1 MLQCTVV
8 ERTVLWCT
16 YSGDES
22 APLQM
27 FFELEEQVEGTVQC
41 CYSVEDSAPL
51 QMEWKVVTLM
61 LFELEELVEETV
73 LCCFTSS
80 HVAETRVPSALVSTL
95 SEFLL
100 LHVSFFSS
108 NVSSFSSNV
117 SSFSSKCQ
125 RVQCSAAPH
134 VAQTGVPC
142 TLVSILSEFLLL
154 HSEFY
159 QSSIFSALNLFTV
172 PSSPLS
178 GFLEFLLLQCQFD
191 WSSLCSIV
199 G

>member
-1 MLQCTVV
+1 
-8 ERTVLWCT
+8 
-16 YSGDES
+16 
-22 APLQM
+22 M

-108 NVSSFSSNV
+108 MSVSSPPMS
-117 SSFSSKCQ
+117 
-125 RVQCSAAPH
+125 
-134 VAQTGVPC
+134 
-142 TLVSILSEFLLL
+142 
-154 HSEFY
+154 
-159 QSSIFSALNLFTV
+159 V
-172 PSSPLS
+172 PSPPMSVPSPPS
-178 GFLEFLLLQCQFD
+178 
-191 WSSLCSIV
+191 V
-199 G
+199 

>member
-1 MLQCTVV
+1 
-8 ERTVLWCT
+8 
-16 YSGDES
+16 
-22 APLQM
+22 M

-51 QMEWKVVTLM
+51 QMEWKVDTLM

-73 LCCFTSS
+73 LCCSTSS

-100 LHVSFFSS
+100 LHSQFYQSSFSSNVSFFSS

-142 TLVSILSEFLLL
+142 TLVSILLEFLLL